1 MKEDEAIDFLENLE
15 KGNFLTVNIPIYKG
29 QIQPVTVMYTGK
41 DNEGR
46 YNFVD
51 NGVFKMS
58 KEFLEKGTVTIDK
71 DFDGDVALDIHAKV
85 KMEQERKQ
93 KHKNNRDIR

>member
-1 MKEDEAIDFLENLE
+1 MESQDAINFLENLE
-15 KGNFLTVNIPIYKG
+15 SGNFLTVNIPIYKN

-51 NGVFKMS
+51 SGIFKIS

-71 DFDGDVALDIHAKV
+71 EYDGNIALDIHEKV